1 MKQMWLIG
9 SLSHSL
15 KIKQYYGLT
24 VRVKHTIITKWKLSI
39 SNETY
44 LFDQLMRFAT
54 SVSCDFAV
62 QIWPN
67 SLLNRLL
74 SFQEGAFSTFE
85 EFAALIN
92 SPIDYCSSQSSPVF
106 LHQNYYPILSSAH
119 CRSHY
124 EKSCYQRSHHAQLN
138 SVAWKYS
145 CRRCRISS
153 LFRKP
158 A

>member
-15 KIKQYYGLT
+15 KNETILWFNRQSKTHDHNQMKT
-24 VRVKHTIITKWKLSI
+24 VNPERNLSI
-39 SNETY
+39 RPTDAIRD
-44 LFDQLMRFAT
+44 F
-54 SVSCDFAV
+54 VSCDFAV